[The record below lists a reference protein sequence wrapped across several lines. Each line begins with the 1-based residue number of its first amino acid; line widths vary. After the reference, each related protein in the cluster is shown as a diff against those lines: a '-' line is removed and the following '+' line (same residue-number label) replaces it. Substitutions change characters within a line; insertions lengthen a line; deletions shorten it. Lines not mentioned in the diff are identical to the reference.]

1 MTDLIDS
8 TTPRLGKPFAPAKP
22 RREEVPVDMIVIH
35 ESCTRTRADCERILR
50 RKGLG
55 VHVLVDEF
63 GQVWLYND
71 PAQEALG
78 HAGTLNT
85 RSIGV
90 ELISPYYPDDATGK
104 IWAAQPRIK
113 ARWAHKG
120 WYVVPPLDNLEA
132 LYNAIRSLC
141 GAHNIACTV
150 VGKISPKGGI
160 LAHADSPH
168 DAHADG
174 LFPARYIQQR
184 LWGASPE
191 AAFRQTVQALTS
203 P

>member
-1 MTDLIDS
+1 MSD
-8 TTPRLGKPFAPAKP
+8 TTQDATVPRLGKPFSPSKP
-22 RREEVPVDMIVIH
+22 RRGEVPVDLIVIH
-35 ESCTRTRADCERILR
+35 ESCTRTRSACEAVLR

-55 VHVLVDEF
+55 VHLIVDEY

-78 HAGTLNT
+78 HAGPLNT

-90 ELISPYYPDDATGK
+90 ELISPYYDADATGK

-120 WYVVPPLDNLEA
+120 SYVVPPLDNLEA
-132 LYNAIRSLC
+132 LYNTVRSLC
-141 GAHNIACTV
+141 GQHPIPCTV
-150 VGKISPKGGI
+150 VGKVTPKGGI

-174 LFPARYIQQR
+174 LFPAKYIQQR
-184 LWGASPE
+184 LWGLSPE
-191 AAFRQTVQALTS
+191 AAMTHCVKALS
-203 P
+203 G